1 MMGIKMR
8 ARFVAS
14 RFVFADKDLRRFRGC
29 CVLPSA
35 VKNGG

>member
-1 MMGIKMR
+1 MGIKMR
-8 ARFVAS
+8 ARFGAP
-14 RFVFADKDLRRFRGC
+14 RFVFADKDLRRLRRC